1 MVSQGTCVAHFVC
14 VLLPLH
20 AGPRPSGPFFVS
32 EYCCI
37 MLEQQIKLIKI
48 CEIRFAVTLSF
59 NYAVSSGLNS
69 VQPSKRTQRHPCEK
83 N

>member
-1 MVSQGTCVAHFVC
+1 
-14 VLLPLH
+14 
-20 AGPRPSGPFFVS
+20 
-32 EYCCI
+32 

-59 NYAVSSGLNS
+59 NYAISLGLNS
-69 VQPSKRTQRHPCEK
+69 AQSSERTQPHPCEE